1 MMNASIDGRGFTK
14 SLDNIFG
21 FGNCYHSNVK
31 MYKQINFNILLFLCK
46 SKQWLDSQ
54 IFDYT
59 CGSMHSK
66 DLEDVEFFWQCRI

>member
-1 MMNASIDGRGFTK
+1 MNASIDGRGFTK

-46 SKQWLDSQ
+46 SKQ
-54 IFDYT
+54 
-59 CGSMHSK
+59 
-66 DLEDVEFFWQCRI
+66 